1 MTTFIMIYHNGV
13 IIINEIGSYEFVGI
27 NEIFLFDVVR
37 LMRERLGWMDE
48 GYEVRFEGQNYIGSS
63 NDTRIK
69 MMSPVCDKN
78 ECTPYVGVVM
88 ESKIHGIELVVR
100 MVTQNDV
107 ADERS
112 RSSTLPNS

>member
-1 MTTFIMIYHNGV
+1 MIYHNGV

-48 GYEVRFEGQNYIGSS
+48 GYEVWFEGQIYIGSS

-69 MMSPVCDKN
+69 MMSLVCDKN